1 MLTES
6 ILHVLVEEGVSSK
19 EEVLDTIMRS
29 LNWRTRSTG
38 PWQRL
43 GAVKLLEAIA
53 QTLEL
58 GPIRCRGGDQ
68 RDCRK
73 NADEIGLATS
83 RQLFATSIR
92 ERTG

>member
-43 GAVKLLEAIA
+43 GGKA
-53 QTLEL
+53 
-58 GPIRCRGGDQ
+58 P
-68 RDCRK
+68 
-73 NADEIGLATS
+73 
-83 RQLFATSIR
+83 
-92 ERTG
+92 